1 MIYSTWKTG
10 RGSAASSRK
19 RGGDVMDK
27 FDWLM
32 LTLSLIQTVLALL
45 TFLK

>member
-1 MIYSTWKTG
+1 MLKSARQVEG
-10 RGSAASSRK
+10 AGSLLEM

-45 TFLK
+45 TYLN

>member
-1 MIYSTWKTG
+1 MIYLKWQFGES
-10 RGSAASSRK
+10 ASSRK

-27 FDWLM
+27 FNWLM
-32 LTLSLIQTVLALL
+32 LALSLIQTVLALL